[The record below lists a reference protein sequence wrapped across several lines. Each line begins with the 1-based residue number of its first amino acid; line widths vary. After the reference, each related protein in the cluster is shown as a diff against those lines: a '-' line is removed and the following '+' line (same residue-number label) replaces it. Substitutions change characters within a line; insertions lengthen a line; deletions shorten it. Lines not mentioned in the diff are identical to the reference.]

1 MEKIEAIAESN
12 QDFKEA
18 RETYVQQYGMNKIRY
33 SEPTNLEGSI
43 APVAV
48 VSGRNCIVTH
58 SDSSRVLKG
67 SLGSISILP
76 DELYVIGRRE
86 PQDSKLVA
94 WNTGGGVELQEYN
107 SLADTIPFR
116 VHGIIA
122 NLERGEELCMWIWAV
137 LQELSSSVNPP
148 ILEVRLSGFM
158 IREQGRQTRSSW
170 KKSTLQ
176 DSSSSQVPVE
186 IYPQSNHTLR
196 FQPTHGS

>member
-122 NLERGEELCMWIWAV
+122 NLERGKNCV
-137 LQELSSSVNPP
+137 CG
-148 ILEVRLSGFM
+148 SGQFC
-158 IREQGRQTRSSW
+158 RNCPRRS
-170 KKSTLQ
+170 
-176 DSSSSQVPVE
+176 
-186 IYPQSNHTLR
+186 IPQSWRCVCQDL
-196 FQPTHGS
+196 